1 MTWLKLWSSSTKDD
15 AKSTEPS
22 RTTEAIESV
31 TQTIDAA
38 TTSIQRETNQV
49 LHSNVTAF
57 TQPQTILATVVLT
70 TASLGIFRF
79 YKTYLRRI
87 PQAVNINPSFLRRRS
102 LVGRVT
108 SVGDGD
114 NFRIYHTPGGRLAGW
129 GWFPG
134 RRIPLDRKE
143 LKDQT
148 IHVRLAGIDAPELA
162 HFGRP
167 AQPYGQEALEW
178 LTSYVMGRRVRVY
191 VYKADQYSRVV
202 GSAYVWKGLWR
213 RDVSMQMLKAGLATV
228 YEAKSGVEFGK
239 GDEQKYRKAEW
250 WAKTKRKGMWSGKNK
265 NFESP
270 RDYKSRHGVG
280 NPQNE
285 VKP

>member
-15 AKSTEPS
+15 TKSKEPS
-22 RTTEAIESV
+22 QTSEAIDAVS
-31 TQTIDAA
+31 QALDAA
-38 TTSIQRETNQV
+38 STSIQSQTNEV

-87 PQAVNINPSFLRRRS
+87 PQAVNISPNFLRRRS

-134 RRIPLDRKE
+134 RRIPVDKKE
-143 LKDQT
+143 LKEQT
-148 IHVRLAGIDAPELA
+148 VSPIEEA
-162 HFGRP
+162 HTCP
-167 AQPYGQEALEW
+167 
-178 LTSYVMGRRVRVY
+178 S
-191 VYKADQYSRVV
+191 
-202 GSAYVWKGLWR
+202 
-213 RDVSMQMLKAGLATV
+213 
-228 YEAKSGVEFGK
+228 
-239 GDEQKYRKAEW
+239 
-250 WAKTKRKGMWSGKNK
+250 
-265 NFESP
+265 
-270 RDYKSRHGVG
+270 
-280 NPQNE
+280 
-285 VKP
+285 